1 MVKRYFGIGLV
12 LILLFALSSIALA
25 QDNPV
30 QVGLS
35 EFTIDMPASLSA
47 GMTTFEITNNGTFE
61 HNFVI
66 EGQGVNQSLDANLQ
80 PGESGTLEVDLQ
92 AGDYVVYCPVGN
104 HREQGMEVQLTV
116 TEGEMQATEEA
127 TEEVMVEAT
136 EEPTVEVTEE
146 VMMEATEE
154 VEMMEATVEAE
165 VTEEMMEEATEE
177 MMEEAEATPQVTELP
192 QTGGVTYPWTEI
204 VLLSVGT
211 LLLIGGLGMALARRT
226 R

>member
-1 MVKRYFGIGLV
+1 MFKRYFGIALV
-12 LILLFALSSIALA
+12 LVLLFTLSSIALA
-25 QDNPV
+25 QDNTV

-47 GMTTFEITNNGTFE
+47 GMTTFEIANNGTFE

-92 AGDYVVYCPVGN
+92 PGDYVVYCPIAN

-127 TEEVMVEAT
+127 TEEVMVEVT
-136 EEPTVEVTEE
+136 EEATEE

-154 VEMMEATVEAE
+154 AEMMEATVEAE

-192 QTGGVTYPWTEI
+192 QTGGVVYPWTEI

-211 LLLIGGLGMALARRT
+211 LLLIGGLGLALVRRT